1 MEANRIRLVS
11 ILHRNMSISCQ
22 RLYAGRLLC
31 FIFIF
36 LEPLDILF
44 PKIVS
49 PVIVLFCLVTE
60 EESSSGGRRNSA
72 GSVDGNS
79 NNSQNNSKPSST
91 SLTVLQEK
99 MRDAMKKL
107 LNTRTVHGCPVNFP
121 FTDVEEI
128 LQKVRLTIHRNGIIE
143 CS

>member
-11 ILHRNMSISCQ
+11 ILHRNMS
-22 RLYAGRLLC
+22 ADRLLC

-36 LEPLDILF
+36 LEPLDISF
-44 PKIVS
+44 SKIMS
-49 PVIVLFCLVTE
+49 LVIGLFCLVTE

-128 LQKVRLTIHRNGIIE
+128 LQKVRLTIHRNGIM
-143 CS
+143 